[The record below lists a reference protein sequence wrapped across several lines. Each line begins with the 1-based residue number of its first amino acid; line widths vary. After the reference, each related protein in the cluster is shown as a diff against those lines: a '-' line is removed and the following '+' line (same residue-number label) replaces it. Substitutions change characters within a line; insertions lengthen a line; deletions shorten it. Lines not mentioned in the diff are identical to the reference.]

1 MERKLF
7 NYWRKKL
14 NLSDWTIKFE
24 FNVDPDDM
32 AIEGACGATSFVESC
47 KSAIVQIV
55 DPNKMEDGIV
65 PFNLEE
71 TIVHELLHLK
81 LSLITTG
88 SDAMTERVGHQII
101 DDLSKSFVATRKDHE
116 IKGENK
122 Q

>member
-55 DPNKMEDGIV
+55 DPKKMEDGIV

-122 Q
+122 